1 VRRAG
6 KRRVYRVALAFVS
19 LITLLDSR
27 IPSQAYS
34 VLTHEQIVD
43 IAWKD
48 EIQPILQKRFPA
60 ATAEDLRT
68 AHAFAYGGCLI
79 QDIGYY
85 PFGSKFFSDLTH
97 YVRSGDFVS
106 NLIRESSN
114 LNDYAFALGAL
125 AHYTSDVSAH
135 PTINRCV
142 ALSYPKLRAKY
153 GESVTYAD
161 CPKAHIRV
169 EFGFDMVQ
177 VAKNRYTSDR
187 FHDFIGFEVSQPVLE
202 RAMRKTYG
210 LSLEDTLGA
219 VDLAIGTFRRAVSRA
234 IPQITHMA
242 LIARRP
248 EIVKDDPNF
257 SQKKF
262 LYNLSRSQYEKEW
275 GKGYRRPGLGTRM
288 LAVLLK
294 FIPKIGPAQALGFKI
309 PSSDT
314 EDLYIRS
321 VNRTVDKYRDLL
333 RKIESGTL
341 ELADTDLD
349 TAEKPHA
356 GEYIL
361 SDRAYA
367 RLLDE
372 LAKHPLE
379 EIRPDLRQN
388 ILDYYTQ
395 RSPLRPTRKDRK
407 AWCKTVDELWTLN
420 SVKSKPGDR

>member
-1 VRRAG
+1 M
-6 KRRVYRVALAFVS
+6 
-19 LITLLDSR
+19 
-27 IPSQAYS
+27 
-34 VLTHEQIVD
+34 
-43 IAWKD
+43 
-48 EIQPILQKRFPA
+48 
-60 ATAEDLRT
+60 
-68 AHAFAYGGCLI
+68 
-79 QDIGYY
+79 
-85 PFGSKFFSDLTH
+85 
-97 YVRSGDFVS
+97 
-106 NLIRESSN
+106 
-114 LNDYAFALGAL
+114 NDYAFALGAL

-153 GESVTYAD
+153 GESVTYAA

-309 PSSDT
+309 PSTDT

-321 VNRTVDKYRDLL
+321 VNRTVDKYRDML

-388 ILDYYTQ
+388 ILDYYAQ
-395 RSPLRPTRKDRK
+395 GSPLRPTRKDRK
-407 AWCKTVDELWTLN
+407 GWCKTVDELWTLN

>member
-1 VRRAG
+1 M
-6 KRRVYRVALAFVS
+6 
-19 LITLLDSR
+19 
-27 IPSQAYS
+27 
-34 VLTHEQIVD
+34 THEQIVD

-48 EIQPILQKRFPA
+48 EIQPILQKHFPA
-60 ATAEDLRT
+60 ARAEDLRT

-309 PSSDT
+309 PSTDT

-321 VNRTVDKYRDLL
+321 VNRTVYKYRDLL

-388 ILDYYTQ
+388 ILDYYAQ
-395 RSPLRPTRKDRK
+395 GSPLRPTRKDRK
-407 AWCKTVDELWTLN
+407 GWCKTVDELWTLN